1 MRRFAFLVGLVAL
14 VSFGG
19 TFPAQACATC
29 FGASDSP
36 MAQGMNLGI
45 LSLLGVIGFVLVG
58 VVAFFVYL
66 AWRVSRYEASNL
78 DDEIPGL
85 GESTPANWQ

>member
-1 MRRFAFLVGLVAL
+1 MRRFAFLVGLLAL

-19 TFPAQACATC
+19 EFPAQACATC

-45 LSLLGVIGFVLVG
+45 LSLLGVIGFVLMG
-58 VVAFFVYL
+58 VVAFFGYL
-66 AWRVSRYEASNL
+66 AWRVSRYGASNL

>member
-1 MRRFAFLVGLVAL
+1 MRRFAFLVGLLAV
-14 VSFGG
+14 VVFGG
-19 TFPAQACATC
+19 TLPAQACATC